1 MLSVMNYIIDPQE
14 IPQMQ
19 WSSGYVMNNMVNLQ
33 DIPQVQGK
41 SGDASWIVDKDKEME
56 FWMKNLDKL

>member
-1 MLSVMNYIIDPQE
+1 MLSVMNNIIDPQE

-41 SGDASWIVDKDKEME
+41 SGDASWIVDKDEEME
-56 FWMKNLDKL
+56 F